1 MVVEEMAAGL
11 GEEDVNRRRSSRGH
25 REDLHASGGTL
36 EGG

>member
-11 GEEDVNRRRSSRGH
+11 GEEDVNRRSSRGH